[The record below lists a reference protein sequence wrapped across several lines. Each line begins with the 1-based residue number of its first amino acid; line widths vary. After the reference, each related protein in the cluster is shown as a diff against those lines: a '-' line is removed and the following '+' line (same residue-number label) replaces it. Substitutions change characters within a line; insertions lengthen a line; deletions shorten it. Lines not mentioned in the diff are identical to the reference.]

1 MKGSFRLTC
10 VLVLLAV
17 HTYGQ
22 SQSSLKDSVK
32 VNGLLDSGKQFI
44 NPNPEKAIAM
54 ANQALSFAKEIG
66 FEKGEALALKQIG
79 LVYYYQ
85 GKFVQTLDYWNQS
98 LHLFQSIGDYL
109 GQSNLQGNIGA
120 VFVKQGDDV
129 TALTHLLEALR
140 LAEKTG
146 NQLRICFA
154 LNNIAGVYFEKK
166 ATWDKALEYLLR
178 AYPLAEK
185 FADKGT
191 VSTILGNIGM
201 IYFERGDDTKALE
214 YYNKCLKVSDDENAA
229 FAYNGLGLIYLKEGD
244 VDKAFSFHTKAYE
257 LAKRLNEIHIVPSL
271 LGLAATFVAT
281 KNFRTALDYYK
292 EAEVV
297 ATSQKST
304 PSLKDLYDSM
314 ASTYAS
320 VGDFSKAF
328 QYQRKLDKIKD
339 TLFNETV
346 QKKLNSLQFEFDLE
360 KKEGEITLLT
370 KDKVLQEVQLKR
382 QRFVKNAFAVGLALI
397 LLILFIIYRDYRT
410 KVRTNKILD
419 KQKAQIEQLLLN
431 ILPSEVAQ
439 ELQAT
444 GNAVP
449 KSYEDVSVLFTDF
462 KGFTT
467 IADKLSPTDLVQ
479 ELSNCFI
486 AFDNI
491 VAKYGLEK
499 IKTIGDSYMCAG
511 GLPSPD
517 DQHHYK
523 MVRAALEIQA
533 YIFDNNEKRKAQDQ
547 PLWEVRIGIHN
558 GPVVAGVVGR
568 TKYAYDIWGSTVNI
582 ASRMESSGVPGQVNI
597 SEATFEKIKDKFA
610 CIYRGK
616 IYAKNVGEVDMYLV
630 DHETERF
637 ESKAEATEKHH
648 RSNIIPG

>member
-166 ATWDKALEYLLR
+166 ATWD
-178 AYPLAEK
+178 
-185 FADKGT
+185 
-191 VSTILGNIGM
+191 
-201 IYFERGDDTKALE
+201 KALE